1 MSALLRSQKV
11 RNALLQA
18 LFVGVLAYI
27 VIGGWMN
34 AQQTMQQ
41 QRIVSGFGFL
51 WKSTGWDV
59 NFSLLPASPG
69 DPYWWFFVIGIIN
82 TLFLGIIGL
91 MLATLVGGAVGIAR
105 TSSNE
110 MLQLLGRS
118 YVDFFRNIPL
128 ILQVFFWYAFVTHLP
143 APRGAHDFWGLK
155 LTSRG
160 IYAPLPNV
168 EGWYLALAAALALVA
183 LILPLYIGATQR
195 ISRPREERRPARI
208 AAFLVPAAASVAVFL
223 AGRISGEPLLSMPQL
238 QGLNLRGGMR
248 ISPEFSALTIAMAL
262 YGGAYIGEIVRGG
275 FKAVGRGQV
284 EAAQSLGLTPW
295 QAFSRIRLPLALRAM
310 LPILA
315 NQYIWLIKA
324 TTLGITI
331 GFTDFF
337 MIVAITI
344 NQSGQTMEA
353 IGILMVGFLIINLS
367 LAALFNRFNK
377 AIALKGNQLRS

>member
-1 MSALLRSQKV
+1 MPTLLRSQKT

-18 LFVGVLAYI
+18 LFVGAIAYI

-34 AQQTMQQ
+34 AQQTLREQH
-41 QRIVSGFGFL
+41 IVSGFGFL
-51 WKSTGWDV
+51 WKASGWEV
-59 NFSLLPASPG
+59 NFSLLPASPS
-69 DPYWWFFVIGIIN
+69 DPYWWFFLIGIIN
-82 TLFLGIIGL
+82 TLFLGTIGL
-91 MLATLVGGAVGIAR
+91 VLATLVGALVGLAR

-110 MLQLLGRS
+110 LLQLLGRS

-143 APRGAHDFWGLK
+143 APRGAYELWGLK
-155 LTSRG
+155 LSSRG
-160 IYAPLPNV
+160 IYAPVPNAD
-168 EGWYLALAAALALVA
+168 GWHLAAAALLLAAAVVA
-183 LILPLYIGATQR
+183 PVWLASTG
-195 ISRPREERRPARI
+195 RI
-208 AAFLVPAAASVAVFL
+208 ARPPEQRRVLRIASFLGFFVLAALVFL
-223 AGRISGEPLLSMPQL
+223 AGRVPGEPLLDMPQL
-238 QGLNLRGGMR
+238 QGLNLRGGLR
-248 ISPEFSALTIAMAL
+248 ISPEFSALTVAMAL

-284 EAAQSLGLTPW
+284 EAAQSLGLSPW
-295 QAFSRIRLPLALRAM
+295 HIFSRVRLPLALRAM

-315 NQYIWLIKA
+315 NQYVWLIKA

-344 NQSGQTMEA
+344 NQSGQTLEA
-353 IGILMVGFLIINLS
+353 IGILMAGFLVINLS
-367 LAALFNRFNK
+367 LAALFNRFNR